1 MIPKRPSHS
10 PTPSEL
16 APLDDPNAE
25 VEQLKDLTKRLKKWE
40 EFHKKD
46 SNELKARVTDLEKRF
61 TVMEGV
67 QNDVADALNDV
78 SASIDLV
85 EDKMSGVSN
94 MITFLKRVTSKN
106 IPLLVT
112 ESRRRCKNEEDH
124 RFLTDLPPGRLCNS
138 P

>member
-1 MIPKRPSHS
+1 MIPKSSSHS

-16 APLDDPNAE
+16 EPLYDPNAG
-25 VEQLKDLTKRLKKWE
+25 VKQLQDLTKKLKKWE

-46 SNELKARVTDLEKRF
+46 SNELRARVTDLEKRF
-61 TVMEGV
+61 AVMEGV
-67 QNDVADALNDV
+67 QKNVADTLNDV

-112 ESRRRCKNEEDH
+112 ASRRRCKNEEAY
-124 RFLTDLPPGRLCNS
+124 R
-138 P
+138 